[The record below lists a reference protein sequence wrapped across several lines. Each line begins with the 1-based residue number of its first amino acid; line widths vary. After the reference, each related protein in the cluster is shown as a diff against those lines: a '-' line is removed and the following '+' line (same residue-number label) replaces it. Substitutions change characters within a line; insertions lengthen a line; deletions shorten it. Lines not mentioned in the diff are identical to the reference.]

1 MNMHVV
7 ATVAVDLDPLVFKC
21 QDLPLSLGLWMPDWA
36 KYRLEFGVERLISA
50 YAKYELFSQCSLTK
64 HLLYNFSFS
73 FNRQIQQHNME
84 TIGEIVPFAKEMLN
98 RRPSNGMLKIY
109 MLGSSL
115 AMLGVV
121 CGLVETLRLPF
132 VEQEPVED
140 TPAELIVEKKQEW
153 KTTSVRPE
161 VVDMLETVV
170 MEVKATHL
178 NAGQRSSANHS
189 HAS

>member
-1 MNMHVV
+1 
-7 ATVAVDLDPLVFKC
+7 
-21 QDLPLSLGLWMPDWA
+21 
-36 KYRLEFGVERLISA
+36 
-50 YAKYELFSQCSLTK
+50 
-64 HLLYNFSFS
+64 
-73 FNRQIQQHNME
+73 ME

-121 CGLVETLRLPF
+121 CGLVETLLQPF

-153 KTTSVRPE
+153 NTTSVRPE
-161 VVDMLETVV
+161 VVDMLGTVV

-178 NAGQRSSANHS
+178 TPGQRSSANRS